1 MAAPL
6 STAVNVGGGVT
17 ESEFNIASYIPL
29 IIEKFIAVMGAVII
43 LAISVFIIRYM
54 RRRMRKIETEHEQQ
68 RNAINL
74 LEKITSGFIIV
85 VAVTLSLKIVGIDMT
100 LLVGVAVLGLSYGL
114 QDIIKNYVAGILILF
129 KSPFKIGEI
138 VKIRDF
144 TGKVQKMDFQ
154 ATTLETFDN
163 RHITIYN
170 SDVMTQSIVNYSNN
184 TMRRLEIDV
193 GIGYGSD
200 VSRALEIFNNILKSY
215 PKVLKK
221 PKYSVIFKKFN
232 DVGAVFTL
240 KFWVGRPCNILKIKT
255 DVAEM
260 IHQSFDENSIF
271 MPFYKGIEVANED
284 ALTQISEA
292 HKQRNTAFF
301 ALPMFTAP
309 LPAAPPPVPV
319 QPVPVQVLDETGQ
332 PLIGADGQPVMET
345 PATYVPLGADG
356 QPLTGPGGRPLT
368 PEEIAAYA
376 EESANPDYEEPE

>member
-1 MAAPL
+1 MAAPV
-6 STAVNVGGGVT
+6 TTGVNVQGGVG
-17 ESEFNIASYIPL
+17 EGEFDIASYIPL
-29 IIEKFIAVMGAVII
+29 IIEKFIAVMGAVLIMVM
-43 LAISVFIIRYM
+43 SVFLIRYM

-74 LEKITSGFIIV
+74 MEKITSGFVIV
-85 VAVTLSLKIVGIDMT
+85 VAITLSLKIVGIDMT

-170 SDVMTQSIVNYSNN
+170 SDVMTQSIINYSNN
-184 TMRRLEIDV
+184 TMRRLDIDV

-200 VSRALEIFNNILKSY
+200 VSKALEIFNKILKGY
-215 PKVLKK
+215 EKVLKK
-221 PKYSVIFKKFN
+221 PKHSVVFKKFN
-232 DVGAVFTL
+232 DMGAVFTL
-240 KFWVGRPCNILKIKT
+240 KFWVARPCNILKIKT

-260 IHQSFDENSIF
+260 IHKAFDENSIF
-271 MPFYKGIEVANED
+271 MPYSKGIEVENED
-284 ALTQISEA
+284 ALTQINEA
-292 HKQRNTAFF
+292 HKQRNTNYF

-309 LPAAPPPVPV
+309 LQPAAVPVPV
-319 QPVPVQVLDETGQ
+319 QPIPVPVLGPDGQ
-332 PLIGADGQPVMET
+332 PLIGEDGQPMVET
-345 PATYVPLGADG
+345 PMP
-356 QPLTGPGGRPLT
+356 PTGPDGRIYT
-368 PEEIAAYA
+368 PEELGALT
-376 EESANPDYEEPE
+376 ELSESPDYEEPE